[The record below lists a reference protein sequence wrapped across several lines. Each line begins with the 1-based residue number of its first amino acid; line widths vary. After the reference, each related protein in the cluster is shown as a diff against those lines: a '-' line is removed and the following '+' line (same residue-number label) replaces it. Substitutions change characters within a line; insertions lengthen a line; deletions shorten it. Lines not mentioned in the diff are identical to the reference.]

1 VSPGLTVLQAV
12 QPTDAGVAGYV
23 AAVAA
28 GQLARGWRIV
38 VACPGGGRLAA
49 ELAAYGVPRLHWPAT
64 RSPARTRC
72 PRRGA
77 WAR

>member
-1 VSPGLTVLQAV
+1 VNPGLTVLHAV

-28 GQLARGWRIV
+28 DQLARGWRV
-38 VACPGGGRLAA
+38 VVTCPGGGRLAA
-49 ELAAYGVPRLHWPAT
+49 ELAAYGYHDCTGPR
-64 RSPARTRC
+64 RGRPARTRC